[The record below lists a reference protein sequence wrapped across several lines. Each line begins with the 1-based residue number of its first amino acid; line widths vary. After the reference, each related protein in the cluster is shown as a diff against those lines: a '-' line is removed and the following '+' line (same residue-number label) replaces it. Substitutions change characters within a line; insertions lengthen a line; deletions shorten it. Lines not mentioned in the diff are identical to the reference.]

1 MKSHIHIKLLV
12 AAFFTFFISSSAFSQ
27 SIIQGDV
34 SRDREAEARRLVE
47 QWDDKLGLRAKQ
59 EMLMEKKFI
68 EFAIKREK
76 LFSLNLPPK
85 EELEQL
91 ALLKLEETKDMHDI
105 LTKPQ
110 YDKYVFLISQEKP

>member
-1 MKSHIHIKLLV
+1 MALT
-12 AAFFTFFISSSAFSQ
+12 FFAFFISASSFSQ

-34 SRDREAEARRLVE
+34 SRDRETEARRLVE
-47 QWDDKLGLRAKQ
+47 EWDDKLGLRAKQ
-59 EMLMEKKFI
+59 EILMEKKFI

-76 LFSLNLPPK
+76 LFALNLPPK

-110 YDKYVFLISQEKP
+110 YDKYVFLIGQQNP